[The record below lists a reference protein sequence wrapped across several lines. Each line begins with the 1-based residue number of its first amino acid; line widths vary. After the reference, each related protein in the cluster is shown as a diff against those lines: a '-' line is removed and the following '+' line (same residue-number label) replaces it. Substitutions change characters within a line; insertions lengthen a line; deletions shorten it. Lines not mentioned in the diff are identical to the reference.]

1 MQARIDA
8 DMSLSAAVFWF
19 FIVSFLGWVWETLYC
34 TVIERQW
41 QSRGFLY
48 GPLCPIYGIGAI
60 GAVGAAASLHHTGIQ
75 PAWWHIF
82 LVTFLG
88 SMPLE
93 YGIHW
98 TLEKLF
104 HAYWWDYSQ
113 MPLNIHGRICLPAS
127 LFFGAAGV
135 GVYFVVLPFALRV
148 NAMVPPLVMEVIAF
162 AFIIILTVDIT
173 LTVSA
178 LTQFARVVSRIE
190 KTVDERMEQL
200 VGSIVSS
207 AQEMAVHRTSLAESA
222 RRERLGDLSC
232 LAREAINRVLGFR
245 LPTMNATAASWKSL
259 LRLTPSSS
267 IDEDAPARDDEF
279 SS

>member
-1 MQARIDA
+1 MPEGIDA

-19 FIVSFLGWVWETLYC
+19 FIISFLGWVWETVYC
-34 TVIERQW
+34 TFIERRW

-48 GPLCPIYGIGAI
+48 GPLCPIYGIGAL
-60 GAVGAAASLHHTGIQ
+60 GAIAAATALHHTGIE

-82 LVTFLG
+82 LVTFFG

-98 TLEKLF
+98 ALEKLF

-127 LFFGAAGV
+127 VFFGAAGV
-135 GVYFVVLPFALRV
+135 GVYAALPIVLRI
-148 NAMVPPLVMEVIAF
+148 NAIVPPLVMEILAF
-162 AFIIILTVDIT
+162 ALIIILTVDIT

-207 AQEMAVHRTSLAESA
+207 AQEMAAHRSSLAEST

-245 LPTMNATAASWKSL
+245 RPTMSATAASWKSL
-259 LRLTPSSS
+259 LRIAPSSS
-267 IDEDAPARDDEF
+267 TDEDTPARDDDP